1 MIIHD
6 KIMVDPADKMLIFLN
21 LVYQTLSVS
30 DLFTGVL
37 ATLPIHLQ
45 LQPADQ
51 LSTFLVVSP
60 NPDLLLTPHLL
71 QLADLALHQCL
82 HLLLL
87 VSVSF
92 LQILLKSRL
101 VLQQNLLILSTYF
114 FFPIQE
120 GIFKS

>member
-1 MIIHD
+1 MIIHE

-87 VSVSF
+87 VSVGF

-101 VLQQNLLILSTYF
+101 VLLQNLLILSTYF

-120 GIFKS
+120 GIF